1 MTQGIISNLF
11 TQHEGDTV
19 SRRSIDLI
27 KRVYLNDSRPWVV
40 GFSGGKDSTLTTQLI
55 FEALLEL
62 SPEQLHKKVFI
73 ISSDTLV
80 ENPLVV
86 SMINGS
92 LHRMQEAALKYNLP
106 IETQKVKP
114 LTEKTFWTN
123 IIGRGYPTP
132 NQTFRWCTDRLKIDP
147 ANRFIKDKVSKY
159 GEIIMVL
166 GVRSSEST
174 SRGQSIKDHEIS
186 GSELMRHTS
195 LANAYVFA
203 PIKEFVLDDVW
214 SYLLQ
219 NPAPWGEDHH
229 KLQKMYMDSSSECPL
244 VVDQNIKES
253 AGSCGN
259 SRFGCW
265 TCTVVNQDKSLTGF
279 IQTGEHDW
287 LKPLLKFRNKM
298 VLIRDDRSKRMHK
311 RMNGAFY
318 LLEVPHEIKEDGIY
332 IAQKKKGGR
341 AASSHKVV
349 DRLEELTDE
358 SVLAVP
364 KHQLSQFIAAHNIDL
379 SKPEEFNIQFV
390 VSEKNEDG
398 QAVYSHL
405 GLGPFTL
412 ATRSELMRDLLVLQ
426 RDLKVP
432 NSVEYKLIQDDEL
445 RAIRRLWLREGDW
458 KDTLPEL
465 YREVF
470 GTDLDWEQDDR
481 QILTSDQANDLELLS
496 QKHGLDYNMVQKL
509 FTTANDFLGVKVK
522 RGFNK
527 DVAALLSQDYLNLY
541 KEQGD
546 LKSDED

>member
-11 TQHEGDTV
+11 SQQDENTV

-27 KRVYLNDSRPWVV
+27 KRVYLSDSRPWVV

-62 SPEQLHKKVFI
+62 EPEQLHKKIFI

-92 LHRMQEAALKYNLP
+92 LHRMQEAAQKYNLP

-174 SRGQSIKDHEIS
+174 SRGQSIKDHEIM

-265 TCTVVNQDKSLTGF
+265 TCTVVNQDKSLSGF
-279 IQTGEHDW
+279 IQTGEHNW
-287 LKPLLKFRNKM
+287 LKPLLKFRNKL

-318 LLEVPHEIKEDGIY
+318 LLEVQHEKQEDGTY
-332 IAQKKKGGR
+332 ILQKKKGGR
-341 AASSHKVV
+341 AASSLKVV
-349 DRLEELTDE
+349 ENIDELSDS
-358 SVLAVP
+358 SVYAFP
-364 KHQLSQFIAAHNIDL
+364 KGELSQFIAKHKIDL
-379 SKPEEFNIQFV
+379 SKPESFNIHFV
-390 VSEKNEDG
+390 VYELNEDG
-398 QAVYSHL
+398 DRVYSQL

-412 ATRSELMRDLLVLQ
+412 ATRYELMKDLLILQ

-432 NSVEYKLIQDDEL
+432 NTVEYKLIQDDEL
-445 RAIRRLWLREGDW
+445 RAIRRIWRKENVQEDA
-458 KDTLPEL
+458 LPKI
-465 YREVF
+465 YKEVF
-470 GTDLDWEQDDR
+470 GVDLDWEQDDR
-481 QILTSDQANDLELLS
+481 QILTNEQANDLELLS
-496 QKHGLDYNMVQKL
+496 QKHGLDFNMVQKL
-509 FTTANDFLGVKVK
+509 FTTANEVLGVKVK

-527 DVAALLSQDYLNLY
+527 EIALLLSQDYLSLY

-546 LKSDED
+546 FENDED

>member
-92 LHRMQEAALKYNLP
+92 LHRMQEAARKYNLP

-114 LTEKTFWTN
+114 LTEQTFWTN

-132 NQTFRWCTDRLKIDP
+132 NLTFRWCTDRLKIDP

-174 SRGQSIKDHEIS
+174 SRGQSIKNHEIS

-195 LANAYVFA
+195 LTNAYVFA

-298 VLIRDDRSKRMHK
+298 VLIRDDRSKRMRK
-311 RMNGAFY
+311 RMNGSYY
-318 LLEVPHEIKEDGIY
+318 LLEIPHEVKEDGTY
-332 IAQKKKGGR
+332 INQKKKGGR
-341 AASSHKVV
+341 AAFSLKA
-349 DRLEELTDE
+349 EENYDE
-358 SVLAVP
+358 LNDSKIYAIP
-364 KHQLSQFIAAHNIDL
+364 KEKLNSLISKHNIDL
-379 SKPEEFNIQFV
+379 SKPETSDLDFV
-390 VSEKNEDG
+390 VFEVNDSG
-398 QAVYSHL
+398 HRVYSQL
-405 GLGPFTL
+405 GPGPFTFS
-412 ATRSELMRDLLVLQ
+412 ARVELMKDLLVLQ
-426 RDLKVP
+426 RDLRVP
-432 NSVEYKLIQDDEL
+432 NSNEYKLIHNDEL
-445 RAIRRLWLREGDW
+445 REIRRIWIDEGDW
-458 KDTLPEL
+458 EDTLPKL

-470 GTDLDWEQDDR
+470 GFDLEWEKNDR
-481 QILTSDQANDLELLS
+481 RILTSDQANDLELLS
-496 QKHGLDYNMVQKL
+496 QKYGLDFNMVQKL
-509 FTTANDFLGVKVK
+509 FTTANDFVGVKVK

-527 DVAALLSQDYLNLY
+527 DVANLLSQDYLNLY

-546 LKSDED
+546 LERDED